1 MTRGECV
8 DPNGMYSS
16 RSDRRLVALS
26 QELEKLH
33 AFAQAAL
40 HHLRRA
46 QHLADN
52 GGDLR
57 RAEIEPLVEALNR
70 VEYLGVAEM
79 RIAELR
85 DLATQL
91 IDQRGVVGGEPA
103 VVHRLLVQEGPRIRR
118 RERHLDGMR
127 VDFGGEADGLLDGFL
142 GLSRQAEDEGTVDDD
157 AE

>member
-46 QHLADN
+46 QHLAEN

-57 RAEIEPLVEALNR
+57 RAEIEPLIETLDR
-70 VEYLGVAEM
+70 VEDFGVAQM
-79 RIAELR
+79 RVAELR
-85 DLATQL
+85 DLEAQL
-91 IDQRGVVGGEPA
+91 VDTCGIVGVTPA
-103 VVHRLLVQEGPRIRR
+103 VVGLLVGE
-118 RERHLDGMR
+118 ER
-127 VDFGGEADGLLDGFL
+127 
-142 GLSRQAEDEGTVDDD
+142 
-157 AE
+157 